1 MLFRCIIDLW
11 IILVK
16 IRSMTFE
23 FGSKWRPSAGAR
35 YARARPHAMCKF
47 DFFFIKIIHKALYVN
62 GKFWHSL
69 TAAVLFLL
77 MKTRNPNL
85 GYTCFKSNSGTH
97 FALRQLFSV
106 LFGCYTHLSVYWVKI
121 RSITLKIR
129 SQRWFEFDF
138 TFCTCSAKR
147 LDEIVYS

>member
-1 MLFRCIIDLW
+1 MLFRCNIDLW

-62 GKFWHSL
+62 GKFCYSL

-85 GYTCFKSNSGTH
+85 GYTCFKSNLGTH
-97 FALRQLFSV
+97 LRLNNTFV
-106 LFGCYTHLSVYWVKI
+106 LVWMLHTSECILGKNQVNH
-121 RSITLKIR
+121 
-129 SQRWFEFDF
+129 FEN
-138 TFCTCSAKR
+138 
-147 LDEIVYS
+147 